1 MARLDAPSAHADPR
15 RRPLAT
21 GHDVADWRRASKQ
34 IYREA
39 RSAAQKGGPATA
51 PGAARPAV
59 FSGDHPD
66 PLVEEDLAVAARH
79 RQQEAERAASVQAA
93 ATARHKRIF
102 QAGRLDHGLPA
113 QPPHQHRGAFD
124 PIRPPTSGPRY
135 FSTGPSFVLAESD
148 LPEQP
153 AKRRRRQKRDESLA
167 SGWALLET
175 DCSLPTDGFSPSHAL
190 YVAMVCQARQE
201 MTPAHMAPPAGA
213 AHLFERAVSEP
224 AAKSTR
230 GSRAAAAQPR
240 TAAGAPASSAHS
252 ATHTASSRLQTSTKP
267 KHLPAVTPVMQ
278 PVVTSG
284 LTPSQ
289 AEQARRAALQSYV
302 DSAFGAAASRLN
314 NPSSSVSS
322 AAASG
327 STAAAAASGGD
338 QNLARIIAPAVIV
351 PVVVIAA
358 AIIAGLCLWRRRK
371 RRNGAVPLSG
381 RATPGGRGPISH
393 PRPLMATAGQGTS
406 GVGQA
411 HGGSSQDSLGT
422 TPSAIGVAFSEPR
435 TPWGRRSL
443 VDVLAGGVR
452 GASSSPS
459 KSSPGHERVLSTSS
473 SFAGRQPSLKNSSSI
488 PSELRGVG
496 GYNVF
501 AYQPGQ
507 PRPVVT
513 SPGGHY
519 EPYGPASIVPVPES
533 AQRHSSEEGSISGY
547 SGEGEGGGTGAS
559 ATGSAE
565 SYTARLAPPI
575 ADVGYAHLAQA
586 QRSRL
591 TQRTSEGEQGYCTAD
606 VGLSSTNGGHAGE
619 EAEHLSESAHGNSSP
634 IEEAVN
640 FGTSPSG
647 SGSGSSGTGRLA
659 GTRPYHSSE
668 DSLHGGGS
676 RTSTPRLGAGHG
688 SVGNR
693 RNDGSGSWWNA

>member
-1 MARLDAPSAHADPR
+1 M
-15 RRPLAT
+15 
-21 GHDVADWRRASKQ
+21 
-34 IYREA
+34 
-39 RSAAQKGGPATA
+39 
-51 PGAARPAV
+51 
-59 FSGDHPD
+59 
-66 PLVEEDLAVAARH
+66 
-79 RQQEAERAASVQAA
+79 
-93 ATARHKRIF
+93 
-102 QAGRLDHGLPA
+102 
-113 QPPHQHRGAFD
+113 
-124 PIRPPTSGPRY
+124 
-135 FSTGPSFVLAESD
+135 
-148 LPEQP
+148 
-153 AKRRRRQKRDESLA
+153 
-167 SGWALLET
+167 
-175 DCSLPTDGFSPSHAL
+175 
-190 YVAMVCQARQE
+190 
-201 MTPAHMAPPAGA
+201 
-213 AHLFERAVSEP
+213 
-224 AAKSTR
+224 
-230 GSRAAAAQPR
+230 
-240 TAAGAPASSAHS
+240 
-252 ATHTASSRLQTSTKP
+252 
-267 KHLPAVTPVMQ
+267 
-278 PVVTSG
+278 
-284 LTPSQ
+284 
-289 AEQARRAALQSYV
+289 
-302 DSAFGAAASRLN
+302 
-314 NPSSSVSS
+314 
-322 AAASG
+322 
-327 STAAAAASGGD
+327 
-338 QNLARIIAPAVIV
+338 ARIIAPAVIV

-393 PRPLMATAGQGTS
+393 PRPLMATAGQGASTTASGTASGSPFDDHEVLVPGAAAAGTS

-591 TQRTSEGEQGYCTAD
+591 TQRTSEGEQGYWTAD